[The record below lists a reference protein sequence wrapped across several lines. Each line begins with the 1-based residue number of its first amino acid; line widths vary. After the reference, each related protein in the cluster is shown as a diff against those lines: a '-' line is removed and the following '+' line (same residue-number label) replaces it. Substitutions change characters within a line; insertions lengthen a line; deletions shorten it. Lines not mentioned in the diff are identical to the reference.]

1 MHTTLNPSRHTEDAL
16 KQLVGL
22 RWPHVCVVARVCAS
36 LCKQT
41 APGPRALAVRT
52 HSVLTVVPQ
61 RTWQL
66 GGASEDASRRII
78 VVPRKKAPFLNTG
91 NTRLAPWSGMHAWFI
106 YTLQMVGR
114 LCVSLYIY
122 MYVCM
127 FIFTYVAPEESS
139 LSTQTLVRMLLLSS
153 FTAMVPGRSFDLLF
167 PLSWRCSV
175 CTDCR
180 SLGSP
185 VSTTWP
191 KNSSLIKLWFQ
202 ICGNKTGMRAAPSGM
217 QPPFMS

>member
-1 MHTTLNPSRHTEDAL
+1 
-16 KQLVGL
+16 
-22 RWPHVCVVARVCAS
+22 
-36 LCKQT
+36 
-41 APGPRALAVRT
+41 
-52 HSVLTVVPQ
+52 
-61 RTWQL
+61 
-66 GGASEDASRRII
+66 
-78 VVPRKKAPFLNTG
+78 
-91 NTRLAPWSGMHAWFI
+91 
-106 YTLQMVGR
+106 
-114 LCVSLYIY
+114 

-139 LSTQTLVRMLLLSS
+139 LSAQTLVRMLLLSS
-153 FTAMVPGRSFDLLF
+153 ITAMVPGRSFDLLF

-217 QPPFMS
+217 QPTFMNWREGVTGDVP

>member
-1 MHTTLNPSRHTEDAL
+1 MPACVNNQPQGIVLWLSGHTACSQRSHSARGS
-16 KQLVGL
+16 QRAGGL
-22 RWPHVCVVARVCAS
+22 
-36 LCKQT
+36 Q
-41 APGPRALAVRT
+41 
-52 HSVLTVVPQ
+52 
-61 RTWQL
+61 
-66 GGASEDASRRII
+66 SRRII
-78 VVPRKKAPFLNTG
+78 AVPQKRHHFFNIE

-106 YTLQMVGR
+106 YTLQMAGR
-114 LCVSLYIY
+114 LCVSLYIYMY

-153 FTAMVPGRSFDLLF
+153 ITAMVPGRSFDLLF

-175 CTDCR
+175 CIDCR

-185 VSTTWP
+185 VSATWP

-202 ICGNKTGMRAAPSGM
+202 ICGNKTRMRAAPSGM
-217 QPPFMS
+217 QPAFTNWREGVTGDTP

>member
-1 MHTTLNPSRHTEDAL
+1 MHTTLNPSRHIEDAL
-16 KQLVGL
+16 KQLVGP

-41 APGPRALAVRT
+41 APGHRALAVRT
-52 HSVLTVVPQ
+52 HSMLTAVPQ
-61 RTWQL
+61 RTWQP
-66 GGASEDASRRII
+66 GGCRGRQQKDHCGS
-78 VVPRKKAPFLNTG
+78 PKKAPFFNIE

-106 YTLQMVGR
+106 YTLQVVGR
-114 LCVSLYIY
+114 LCVSLSIY

-127 FIFTYVAPEESS
+127 FIFTCVAPEESS

-153 FTAMVPGRSFDLLF
+153 ITAMVPGRSFDLLF

-202 ICGNKTGMRAAPSGM
+202 I
-217 QPPFMS
+217 

>member
-1 MHTTLNPSRHTEDAL
+1 MHTTLSPSRHTEDAL
-16 KQLVGL
+16 KQLVAP
-22 RWPHVCVVARVCAS
+22 RWPRVCVLARVCAS

-41 APGPRALAVRT
+41 APGHRALAVRT
-52 HSVLTVVPQ
+52 HSVLTAVPQ
-61 RTWQL
+61 RTWQP
-66 GGASEDASRRII
+66 GGAAEDASRRIFA
-78 VVPRKKAPFLNTG
+78 VPQKKAPFFNIE

-114 LCVSLYIY
+114 LCVSLYIYVY

-153 FTAMVPGRSFDLLF
+153 ITAMVPGRSFDLLF

-185 VSTTWP
+185 VSATWP
-191 KNSSLIKLWFQ
+191 KNSSLIRLWFQ
-202 ICGNKTGMRAAPSGM
+202 I
-217 QPPFMS
+217 

>member
-1 MHTTLNPSRHTEDAL
+1 MPACVNKQPQGIVLWLSGHTACSQQSHS
-16 KQLVGL
+16 
-22 RWPHVCVVARVCAS
+22 ARGS
-36 LCKQT
+36 Q
-41 APGPRALAVRT
+41 
-52 HSVLTVVPQ
+52 
-61 RTWQL
+61 
-66 GGASEDASRRII
+66 GGCRGRQHKDHCSS
-78 VVPRKKAPFLNTG
+78 PKKKAPFVNIE
-91 NTRLAPWSGMHAWFI
+91 NTRLAPWSGMHAWFR

-114 LCVSLYIY
+114 LCVSLYIYVY

-153 FTAMVPGRSFDLLF
+153 ITAMVPGRSFDLLF

-202 ICGNKTGMRAAPSGM
+202 I
-217 QPPFMS
+217 

>member
-1 MHTTLNPSRHTEDAL
+1 M
-16 KQLVGL
+16 
-22 RWPHVCVVARVCAS
+22 CS
-36 LCKQT
+36 LCKQ
-41 APGPRALAVRT
+41 AGHCALAVRT
-52 HSVLTVVPQ
+52 HSDPMGHTEAMGAARE
-61 RTWQL
+61 RTPAEGSLWFL
-66 GGASEDASRRII
+66 
-78 VVPRKKAPFLNTG
+78 KKAPFVNIE
-91 NTRLAPWSGMHAWFI
+91 NTRLAPLSGMHAWFI

-114 LCVSLYIY
+114 LCVCVYIY
-122 MYVCM
+122 VCVHVVY
-127 FIFTYVAPEESS
+127 TDVAPEEES

-153 FTAMVPGRSFDLLF
+153 LTAMVPGRSFDLLF

-202 ICGNKTGMRAAPSGM
+202 IWGNKAEMRGGL
-217 QPPFMS
+217 